1 MNATILGKT
10 NIYYQHWTWPE
21 RWPYKCSLV
30 DLLLGLVWLLELLG
44 LLGLVGL
51 GQVFGL
57 VGLAKLVGL
66 VGLVGSFGLVGI
78 AELVRGNLHSLCV
91 NCSQVSPTRGASHRW
106 QEHAVQLA
114 PPDVRRSRGGQLLQS
129 PKGRETVKT
138 ETDRLLYCIVHRDR
152 WTCGH
157 ICHQVAPISHVGIC
171 RFS

>member
-21 RWPYKCSLV
+21 RWPYKCSRI

-91 NCSQVSPTRGASHRW
+91 NCSQVSPTRGASHRRR
-106 QEHAVQLA
+106 EHVVQLA
-114 PPDVRRSRGGQLLQS
+114 PPDLRRSWGGRLLQS
-129 PKGRETVKT
+129 PHGRETVKQKLIGCCTALYT
-138 ETDRLLYCIVHRDR
+138 ETGWRLGTSATKSLL
-152 WTCGH
+152 
-157 ICHQVAPISHVGIC
+157 SHT
-171 RFS
+171 